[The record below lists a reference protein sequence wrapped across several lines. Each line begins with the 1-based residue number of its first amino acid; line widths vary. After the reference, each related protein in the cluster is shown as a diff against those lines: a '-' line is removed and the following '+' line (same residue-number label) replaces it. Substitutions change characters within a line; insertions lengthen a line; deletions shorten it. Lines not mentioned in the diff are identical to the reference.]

1 MPRLPDRGEAEE
13 GSLIASLAQTL
24 NSPRV
29 LVRNLSMPRVN
40 ANGETEESFIEF
52 GTRKTRR
59 LFDGFMDFAT
69 QGNILEIAFGLIL
82 AQAFTTV
89 VTSFVSD
96 ILLPP
101 LSWLLPLNANLDF
114 KFAVL
119 QAGDNYKKWGGYNT
133 IEQAQADGAVVMAYG
148 VFLNK
153 TLNFVGMGM
162 ALYGLA
168 SLYEYFSVDPIIR
181 RTVKCRYCKKWV
193 NEQSIRC
200 INCTSWLDGREDLVR
215 RT

>member
-1 MPRLPDRGEAEE
+1 MSRISLPRLIDVQEE
-13 GSLIASLAQTL
+13 ESLI
-24 NSPRV
+24 
-29 LVRNLSMPRVN
+29 
-40 ANGETEESFIEF
+40 EY

-59 LFDGFMDFAT
+59 MIDGFMDFAT

-101 LSWLLPLNANLDF
+101 LSVILPLNANLDL

-119 QAGDNYKKWGGYNT
+119 QPGPNYLRWGGYNT
-133 IEQAQADGAVVMAYG
+133 IEQAQDDGAVIMAYG

-153 TLNFVGMGM
+153 TINFIGLGL
-162 ALYGLA
+162 ALYSLA
-168 SLYEYFSVDPIIR
+168 SFYEYLSSDPIVK
-181 RTVKCRYCKKWV
+181 RTVKCPYCKKHI
-193 NEQSIRC
+193 NEKAMRC
-200 INCTSWLDGREDLVR
+200 VNCTSWLDGRENRVQVQSLLSP
-215 RT
+215 

>member
-1 MPRLPDRGEAEE
+1 MPRLGDNGQEE
-13 GSLIASLAQTL
+13 ESLI
-24 NSPRV
+24 
-29 LVRNLSMPRVN
+29 
-40 ANGETEESFIEF
+40 EY

-59 LFDGFMDFAT
+59 ILDGFVDFAT

-101 LSWLLPLNANLDF
+101 LSVILPLNANLDF

-133 IEQAQADGAVVMAYG
+133 IEQAQDDGAVVMAYG

-153 TLNFVGMGM
+153 TINFIGLGM

-168 SLYEYFSVDPIIR
+168 GLYEYCSRDPIIK
-181 RTVKCRYCKKWV
+181 RTVKCRYCKKRI
-193 NEQSIRC
+193 NEKAKRC
-200 INCTSWLDGREDLVR
+200 VNCTSWVDGREDPVQRGPL
-215 RT
+215 